1 MIRLVGYLDLAST
14 MIGPYLVSAKKQKI
28 LRFKLGTMG
37 LSSAEEDELRD
48 SVTKMA
54 QMVGKYRSKVDGL
67 TEELEEVS

>member
-1 MIRLVGYLDLAST
+1 
-14 MIGPYLVSAKKQKI
+14 
-28 LRFKLGTMG
+28 MG